1 MAYKG
6 SAVILV
12 PTDSKQYCVKVDGHV
27 SFVNRYM
34 KVTPY
39 DIGRRIIASLG
50 PPCNKKF
57 RIENIDLVGPL
68 LAVLILIAILHY
80 GYRIK
85 EPSATDL
92 TMAPVTSVLLYIVVN
107 PCLGFV
113 LCKLARASMVF
124 WDLVGLL
131 GYALYSHLITLILS
145 LMIYQEESNAFFFL
159 CLLSFGG
166 LSALR
171 ICILLI
177 TSIPKPAARLLV
189 CSTLFINHLLFLIFL
204 HFTYMHPTFIYGRG
218 SDKRVPTKIHTNL

>member
-6 SAVILV
+6 SAIVLV
-12 PTDSKQYCVKVDGHV
+12 PTDSKEYSVKVDGRV

-34 KVTPY
+34 RVTPY

-57 RIENIDLVGPL
+57 KIENVDLVGPL
-68 LAVLILIAILHY
+68 LAVLFLIAILYY

-85 EPSATDL
+85 DPSATDSIL
-92 TMAPVTSVLLYIVVN
+92 APVTSVLLYIVLN

-113 LCKLARASMVF
+113 LCKLARASIAF
-124 WDLVGLL
+124 WDLAGSL

-145 LMIYQEESNAFFFL
+145 VLIYQEESNAFFFL
-159 CLLSFGG
+159 CLFLFGG

-171 ICILLI
+171 VCIILI
-177 TSIPKPAARLLV
+177 TSIPKPAFRLLV
-189 CSTLFINHLLFLIFL
+189 CSTLFVSHLLFLIFL
-204 HFTYMHPTFIYGRG
+204 HFAYMHPTFIYGKG
-218 SDKRVPTKIHTNL
+218 SDKRISTKIHTNL